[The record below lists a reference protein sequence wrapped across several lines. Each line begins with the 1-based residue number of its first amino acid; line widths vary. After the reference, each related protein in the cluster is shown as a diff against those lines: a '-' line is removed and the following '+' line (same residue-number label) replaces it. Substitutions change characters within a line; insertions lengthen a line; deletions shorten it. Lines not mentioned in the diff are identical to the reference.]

1 MLKIYNTLTRQK
13 EEFNPIHP
21 GKVGMYV
28 CGVTIY
34 DHCHIG
40 HGRTFV
46 AFDVV
51 ARYLRY
57 AGYDLTYVRN
67 ITDVDD
73 KIIKRAAETRVT
85 CDELTERL
93 IGDMHADFD
102 ALGMVRPDIEPRATQ
117 HIEEIIE
124 LVQSL
129 LEKEHAYV
137 ADNGDVMFIVES
149 YADYGKLSGQDL
161 EQLQAGARVDVVD
174 AKRNPLDFVLWKMSK
189 PGEPTWESPWGPGRP
204 GWHIECSAMNSKHLG
219 NHFDIHGGGSDLQF
233 PHHENEIAQSCCA
246 HGGDYV
252 KYWMHSGMVM
262 VDKEKMSKSLGNFF
276 TIRDVL
282 AHYDAETVRYF
293 LMSGHYRSQLNY
305 SEDNLKQARAAL
317 ERMYTALQKAGVNK
331 TFSLWEG
338 KYDVVSVL
346 CKAAC
351 HGGQLYE
358 ASIDKIA
365 DIYDFGIHA
374 CAHLREFK
382 SHFVANS
389 WVNNGNVNS
398 KEKFSSLIAIVKEVL
413 IISYFEK
420 YDVNSTVMAVDY
432 IKSFRG
438 AMDDDFNTP
447 EAYSALFALVSIVNT
462 SYDRRLKKVW
472 AELLKHLAGVLGLLN
487 THPSKFLQGDRNN
500 REQSIIERLIAE
512 RNQARADKNWAA
524 ADAARNRLTEMGIVL
539 EDSAG
544 KTSWRRA

>member
-13 EEFNPIHP
+13 EEFKPIHP

-57 AGYDLTYVRN
+57 SGYQLNYVRN
-67 ITDVDD
+67 VTDVDD
-73 KIIKRAAETRVT
+73 KIIKRAAETGVT
-85 CDELTERL
+85 CDDLTERL

-102 ALGMVRPDIEPRATQ
+102 ALGMVRPDVEPRATQ
-117 HIEEIIE
+117 HIGEIIE

-129 LEKEHAYV
+129 LDKEHAYV
-137 ADNGDVMFIVES
+137 ADNGDVMFIVDS

-189 PGEPTWESPWGPGRP
+189 PGEPTWDSPWGPGRP

-252 KYWMHSGMVM
+252 NTWMHSGMVM

-317 ERMYTALQKAGVNK
+317 ERMYTALRDLPAAAAAGGDEQV
-331 TFSLWEG
+331 
-338 KYDVVSVL
+338 
-346 CKAAC
+346 A
-351 HGGQLYE
+351 
-358 ASIDKIA
+358 
-365 DIYDFGIHA
+365 
-374 CAHLREFK
+374 R
-382 SHFVANS
+382 FV
-389 WVNNGNVNS
+389 
-398 KEKFSSLIAIVKEVL
+398 
-413 IISYFEK
+413 
-420 YDVNSTVMAVDY
+420 D
-432 IKSFRG
+432 

-447 EAYSALFALVSIVNT
+447 EAYSALFDLVREINRQKGEDMAVAAGLGA
-462 SYDRRLKKVW
+462 RLR
-472 AELLKHLAGVLGLLN
+472 ELGAVLGILQQD
-487 THPSKFLQGDRNN
+487 PDAFLKGD
-500 REQSIIERLIAE
+500 EADEEVAEIERLIAE

-524 ADAARNRLTEMGIVL
+524 ADAARARLTEMGIVL

>member
-1 MLKIYNTLTRQK
+1 MRVEWQAILLTGSGHKMLKIYNTLTRQK
-13 EEFNPIHP
+13 EEFKPIHP

-57 AGYDLTYVRN
+57 SGYQLNYVRN
-67 ITDVDD
+67 VTDVDD
-73 KIIKRAAETRVT
+73 KIIKRAAETGVT
-85 CDELTERL
+85 CDDLTERL

-102 ALGMVRPDIEPRATQ
+102 ALGMVRPDVEPRATQ
-117 HIEEIIE
+117 HIGEIIE

-129 LEKEHAYV
+129 LDKEHAYV
-137 ADNGDVMFIVES
+137 ADNGDVMFIVDS

-189 PGEPTWESPWGPGRP
+189 PGEPTWDSPWGPGRP

-252 KYWMHSGMVM
+252 NTWMHSGMVM

-317 ERMYTALQKAGVNK
+317 ERMYTALRDLPAAPAAGGDEQV
-331 TFSLWEG
+331 
-338 KYDVVSVL
+338 
-346 CKAAC
+346 A
-351 HGGQLYE
+351 
-358 ASIDKIA
+358 
-365 DIYDFGIHA
+365 
-374 CAHLREFK
+374 RFK
-382 SHFVANS
+382 
-389 WVNNGNVNS
+389 
-398 KEKFSSLIAIVKEVL
+398 E
-413 IISYFEK
+413 
-420 YDVNSTVMAVDY
+420 
-432 IKSFRG
+432 

-447 EAYSALFALVSIVNT
+447 EAYSALFDLVREINRQKGEDMAVAAALGA
-462 SYDRRLKKVW
+462 RLR
-472 AELLKHLAGVLGLLN
+472 ELGAVLGILQQD
-487 THPSKFLQGDRNN
+487 PDAFLKGDEADEEVAEI
-500 REQSIIERLIAE
+500 EQLIAQ

>member
-1 MLKIYNTLTRQK
+1 MAVRPDPPCFLPRFLHRMRVEWQAILLTGSGHKMLKIYNTLTRQK
-13 EEFNPIHP
+13 EEFKPIHP

-57 AGYDLTYVRN
+57 CGYQLNYVRN
-67 ITDVDD
+67 VTDVDD
-73 KIIKRAAETRVT
+73 KIIKRAAETGVT
-85 CDELTERL
+85 CDDLTERL
-93 IGDMHADFD
+93 IGDMHQDFD
-102 ALGMVRPDIEPRATQ
+102 ALGMVRPDVEPRATQ

-124 LVQSL
+124 LVESL
-129 LEKEHAYV
+129 IAQDHAYV
-137 ADNGDVMFIVES
+137 ADNGDVMFIVDS

-161 EQLQAGARVDVVD
+161 EQLQAGARVGVVD

-252 KYWMHSGMVM
+252 NTWMHSGMVM

-282 AHYDAETVRYF
+282 AHYDAESVRYF

-305 SEDNLKQARAAL
+305 SEDNLKQARTAL
-317 ERMYTALQKAGVNK
+317 ERMYTALRDLPLAPAAGGDEQV
-331 TFSLWEG
+331 T
-338 KYDVVSVL
+338 
-346 CKAAC
+346 
-351 HGGQLYE
+351 
-358 ASIDKIA
+358 
-365 DIYDFGIHA
+365 
-374 CAHLREFK
+374 RFK
-382 SHFVANS
+382 
-389 WVNNGNVNS
+389 
-398 KEKFSSLIAIVKEVL
+398 E
-413 IISYFEK
+413 
-420 YDVNSTVMAVDY
+420 
-432 IKSFRG
+432 

-447 EAYSALFALVSIVNT
+447 EAYSALFDLVREINRQKAEDMSVAAGLGA
-462 SYDRRLKKVW
+462 RLR
-472 AELLKHLAGVLGLLN
+472 ELGAVLGILQQD
-487 THPSKFLQGDRNN
+487 PDAFLKGNDAGDEVAEI
-500 REQSIIERLIAE
+500 EQLIAQ

-524 ADAARNRLTEMGIVL
+524 ADAARARLTEMGIVL

>member
-1 MLKIYNTLTRQK
+1 MRVEWQAILLTGSGHKMLKIYNTLTRQK
-13 EEFNPIHP
+13 EEFKPIHP

-57 AGYDLTYVRN
+57 SGYQLNYVRN
-67 ITDVDD
+67 VTDVDD
-73 KIIKRAAETRVT
+73 KIIKRAAETGVT
-85 CDELTERL
+85 CDDLTERL

-102 ALGMVRPDIEPRATQ
+102 ALGMVRPDVEPRATQ
-117 HIEEIIE
+117 HIGEIIE

-129 LEKEHAYV
+129 LDKEHAYV
-137 ADNGDVMFIVES
+137 ADNGDVMFIVDS

-189 PGEPTWESPWGPGRP
+189 PGEPTWDSPWGPGRP

-252 KYWMHSGMVM
+252 NTWMHSGMVM

-317 ERMYTALQKAGVNK
+317 ERMYTALRDLPAATAAGGDEQV
-331 TFSLWEG
+331 
-338 KYDVVSVL
+338 
-346 CKAAC
+346 A
-351 HGGQLYE
+351 
-358 ASIDKIA
+358 
-365 DIYDFGIHA
+365 
-374 CAHLREFK
+374 RFK
-382 SHFVANS
+382 
-389 WVNNGNVNS
+389 
-398 KEKFSSLIAIVKEVL
+398 
-413 IISYFEK
+413 
-420 YDVNSTVMAVDY
+420 D
-432 IKSFRG
+432 

-447 EAYSALFALVSIVNT
+447 EAYSALFDLVREINRQKGEDMAVAAALGA
-462 SYDRRLKKVW
+462 RLR
-472 AELLKHLAGVLGLLN
+472 ELGAVLGILQQD
-487 THPSKFLQGDRNN
+487 PDAFLKGDEADEEVAEI
-500 REQSIIERLIAE
+500 EQLIAQ

-524 ADAARNRLTEMGIVL
+524 ADAARARLTEMGIVL

>member
-13 EEFNPIHP
+13 EEFKPIHP

-233 PHHENEIAQSCCA
+233 PHHENEIAQSEGA
-246 HGGDYV
+246 TGRPFVNVWVHNGFLN
-252 KYWMHSGMVM
+252 
-262 VDKEKMSKSLGNFF
+262 VDNEKMSKSLGNFF

-282 AHYDAETVRYF
+282 KSCDGETLRF
-293 LMSGHYRSQLNY
+293 FMLRTHYRSPFNF
-305 SEDNLKQARAAL
+305 SDTNLDDARAAL
-317 ERMYTALQKAGVNK
+317 RRLYTALEGV
-331 TFSLWEG
+331 EAA
-338 KYDVVSVL
+338 DVPVDWTQPQ
-346 CKAAC
+346 AA
-351 HGGQLYE
+351 
-358 ASIDKIA
+358 A
-365 DIYDFGIHA
+365 
-374 CAHLREFK
+374 
-382 SHFVANS
+382 
-389 WVNNGNVNS
+389 
-398 KEKFSSLIAIVKEVL
+398 
-413 IISYFEK
+413 
-420 YDVNSTVMAVDY
+420 
-432 IKSFRG
+432 FRA
-438 AMDDDFNTP
+438 AMNDDFNTP
-447 EAYSALFALVSIVNT
+447 LALAQLFDLASELNRSRSVQT
-462 SYDRRLKKVW
+462 
-472 AELLKHLAGVLGLLN
+472 ATLLKGLGKVLGVLQQDPRR
-487 THPSKFLQGDRNN
+487 HLQGGGDLDA
-500 REQSIIERLIAE
+500 QHIESLIA
-512 RNQARADKNWAA
+512 ARAEAKKARDFAA
-524 ADAARNRLTEMGIVL
+524 ADRIRDELTALGVVLKDGAAGTTWIK
-539 EDSAG
+539 A
-544 KTSWRRA
+544 

>member
-1 MLKIYNTLTRQK
+1 MADHFTGRTAIAMLKIYNTLTRQK
-13 EEFNPIHP
+13 EEFKPIHP

-57 AGYDLTYVRN
+57 SGYALTYVRN

-73 KIIKRAAETRVT
+73 KIIKRAAETNVT

-102 ALGMVRPDIEPRATQ
+102 ALAMLRPDIEPRATG
-117 HIEEIIE
+117 HIGEIIAM
-124 LVQSL
+124 VQL
-129 LEKEHAYV
+129 LLDRGHAYV
-137 ADNGDVMFIVES
+137 ADNGDVMFIVDSFAE
-149 YADYGKLSGQDL
+149 YGRLSGQDL

-246 HGGDYV
+246 HEGDYV
-252 KYWMHSGMVM
+252 NTWMHSGMVM
-262 VDKEKMSKSLGNFF
+262 VDREKMSKSLGNFF

-305 SEDNLKQARAAL
+305 SEENLKQSRAAL
-317 ERMYTALQKAGVNK
+317 ERMYTALRGLPLAPAAGGDDAVARFKA
-331 TFSLWEG
+331 
-338 KYDVVSVL
+338 
-346 CKAAC
+346 
-351 HGGQLYE
+351 
-358 ASIDKIA
+358 
-365 DIYDFGIHA
+365 
-374 CAHLREFK
+374 
-382 SHFVANS
+382 
-389 WVNNGNVNS
+389 
-398 KEKFSSLIAIVKEVL
+398 
-413 IISYFEK
+413 
-420 YDVNSTVMAVDY
+420 
-432 IKSFRG
+432 

-447 EAYSALFALVSIVNT
+447 EAYSVLFDLVRDVN
-462 SYDRRLKKVW
+462 RLKGQDD
-472 AELLKHLAGVLGLLN
+472 AAAAALGARLRELGGVLGILQQD
-487 THPSKFLQGDRNN
+487 PDAFLKGD
-500 REQSIIERLIAE
+500 EASDEVAEIERLIAE

>member
-1 MLKIYNTLTRQK
+1 MRVEWQAILLTGSGHKMLKIYNTLTRQK
-13 EEFNPIHP
+13 EEFKPIHP

-57 AGYDLTYVRN
+57 SGYQLNYVRN
-67 ITDVDD
+67 VTDVDD
-73 KIIKRAAETRVT
+73 KIIKRAAETGVT
-85 CDELTERL
+85 CDDLTERL

-102 ALGMVRPDIEPRATQ
+102 ALGMVRPDVEPRATQ
-117 HIEEIIE
+117 HIGEIIE

-129 LEKEHAYV
+129 LDKEHAYV
-137 ADNGDVMFIVES
+137 ADNGDVMFIVDS

-189 PGEPTWESPWGPGRP
+189 PGEPTWDSPWGPGRP

-252 KYWMHSGMVM
+252 NTWMHSGMVM

-317 ERMYTALQKAGVNK
+317 ERMYTALRDLPAVAAAGGDEQV
-331 TFSLWEG
+331 
-338 KYDVVSVL
+338 
-346 CKAAC
+346 A
-351 HGGQLYE
+351 
-358 ASIDKIA
+358 
-365 DIYDFGIHA
+365 
-374 CAHLREFK
+374 RFK
-382 SHFVANS
+382 
-389 WVNNGNVNS
+389 
-398 KEKFSSLIAIVKEVL
+398 E
-413 IISYFEK
+413 
-420 YDVNSTVMAVDY
+420 
-432 IKSFRG
+432 

-447 EAYSALFALVSIVNT
+447 EAYSALFDLVREINRQKGEDMAVAAGLGA
-462 SYDRRLKKVW
+462 RLR
-472 AELLKHLAGVLGLLN
+472 ELGAVLGILQQD
-487 THPSKFLQGDRNN
+487 PEAFLKGDEADEEVAEI
-500 REQSIIERLIAE
+500 EQLIAQ

-524 ADAARNRLTEMGIVL
+524 ADAARARLTEMGIVL